1 MLSTSDLRSKLLIKY
16 PQFKP
21 KFSNTSSQEYLDE
34 LARIDVFIEDSRV
47 EVPST
52 LENQYDIALIELTC
66 HYLTKARSEG
76 YSSGQITHDERPG
89 QNTVIRYASNTI
101 KNGKHSDTK
110 YGATFDGMI
119 SEVKAAF
126 GGGFV
131 V

>member
-1 MLSTSDLRSKLLIKY
+1 MLNTSDLRSKLLIKY

-34 LARIDVFIEDSRV
+34 LARIDIFIDDSRP

-66 HYLTKARSEG
+66 HYLTKSRSEG
-76 YSSGQITHDERPG
+76 FSSGQITHDERPE
-89 QNTVIRYASNTI
+89 QNIVIRYASNVL

-110 YGATFDGMI
+110 YGATFDAMI
-119 SEVKAAF
+119 SEIRAGF
-126 GGGFV
+126 GGGLV